1 MWGLASKLLKVF
13 SQHLQFF
20 PALFYHP
27 NLGIGTTGG
36 VITAISIL
44 GCTFQPSQLLELC
57 MPVAL
62 LLAYV
67 LFTDLLLLAGGCSCC

>member
-20 PALFYHP
+20 PALFY
-27 NLGIGTTGG
+27 LGIGTTWG

-67 LFTDLLLLAGGCSCC
+67 LFTDVLLLAGGCSCC